1 MNINQVLGREQI
13 SQEIKKILDNFDD
26 NCKKLDFKK
35 GILEFITYIELDTQE
50 YNSIDVALDAQVQ
63 LANNYSNLMI
73 KIGNFII
80 PNDK

>member
-1 MNINQVLGREQI
+1 M
-13 SQEIKKILDNFDD
+13 DN
-26 NCKKLDFKK
+26 KSKYKYYDFKK

-50 YNSIDVALDAQVQ
+50 YNSIDVALDTQVQ